1 MAGEVTVA
9 RFVLFEQVAPG
20 CEDLPSDLNSGA
32 DLYFFVIRAE
42 LFLTTFFEFETA
54 IDQNPRLYP
63 SCPFQQ
69 LHLVHFRSKSLF
81 RVENT

>member
-32 DLYFFVIRAE
+32 DLYFFETNMVHT
-42 LFLTTFFEFETA
+42 FLL
-54 IDQNPRLYP
+54 N
-63 SCPFQQ
+63 
-69 LHLVHFRSKSLF
+69 HFAKMACD
-81 RVENT
+81 E